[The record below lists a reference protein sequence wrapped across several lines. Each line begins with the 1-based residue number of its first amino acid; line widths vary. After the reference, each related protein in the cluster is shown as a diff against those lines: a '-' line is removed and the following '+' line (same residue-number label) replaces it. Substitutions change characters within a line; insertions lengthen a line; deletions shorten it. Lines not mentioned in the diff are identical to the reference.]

1 MNTALQMHW
10 KKFILIACWLGLGLI
25 PSACSNLNPNFPKTS
40 VEEVFSPVKVKR
52 PVAIQ
57 ATPAE
62 INKALIPDFDQTLR
76 RPGITPR
83 TKTFNL
89 SVHDLPAREFFM
101 GLIMDTSQNII
112 VHPDVTGSI
121 SLELKNVTLPQVL
134 DAVQKVYG
142 YDYKKSAA
150 GYIVYPA
157 TLQTKI
163 YAINRLDLVRKGLS
177 KTRVSSGQLS
187 NSKNNNYNNQ
197 YNNQSSTNNRNQTQ
211 NSGSWIDTKT
221 QTDFWQELE
230 TSLKT
235 IVSVDDQAHVII
247 NRQSGVIVV
256 RAKPMQQREVEN
268 FLNKTQTRI
277 EKQVLIEAKI
287 LEIILNEGNQDGVNW
302 ANIVREGTEMFLT
315 SSAPLPSAIA
325 ATQEVFTIGIK
336 KGDFTAFIE
345 LLETQGKTNILS
357 SPRISTLNNQK
368 AIIKVGQ
375 DEYFITDISSSTVAT
390 GSSTIVN
397 PDITWTPFFSGIALD
412 VTPQIDDDD
421 EITLHI
427 HPSITRVEDQTKKLV
442 INDKETE
449 LPLALNTV
457 RESDSIVH
465 ARNGQI
471 IVIGG
476 LMQETDSE
484 DKRGVAFLTQL
495 PYLGNLFR
503 VNTGNKKKSELV
515 ILLKPTVITSN
526 ADWQR
531 DLAASKQ
538 RMQEL
543 EDFQMWKDLDLLW
556 EKPAHDN

>member
-1 MNTALQMHW
+1 MLTGFCLL
-10 KKFILIACWLGLGLI
+10 LI
-25 PSACSNLNPNFPKTS
+25 ACSNLNPDFPKTS
-40 VEEVFSPVKVKR
+40 VDQFFAAAEEKR
-52 PVAIQ
+52 PAVKPT
-57 ATPAE
+57 TPAE
-62 INKALIPDFDQTLR
+62 ISNVLIPGFDQVLS
-76 RPGITPR
+76 RPKFIPR

-89 SVHDLPAREFFM
+89 SVHQLPAREFFM
-101 GLIMDTSQNII
+101 GLIMDSSENIV
-112 VHPDVTGSI
+112 VHPDVSGSI
-121 SLELKNVTLPQVL
+121 TLELKNVTLAQVL
-134 DAVQKVYG
+134 DVVQKVYG

-163 YAINRLDLVRKGLS
+163 FKINRLDLVRNGLS

-187 NSKNNNYNNQ
+187 NSRNRNSYNQ
-197 YNNQSSTNNRNQTQ
+197 QPGSSNRNQTE

-235 IVSVDDQAHVII
+235 IVSVDEQADVII

-256 RAKPMQQREVEN
+256 RAKPMQLREVKN
-268 FLNKTQTRI
+268 FLDTTQSRI
-277 EKQVLIEAKI
+277 EKQVIIEANI

-315 SSAPLPSAIA
+315 SSAPLPSAVT
-325 ATQEVFTIGIK
+325 ATTEVFTIGIK
-336 KGDFTAFIE
+336 KGDFTAFVE

-368 AIIKVGQ
+368 AIIKVGK
-375 DEYFITDISSSTVAT
+375 DEYFITDVSSNTVAT

-412 VTPQIDDDD
+412 VTPQIDDHDN
-421 EITLHI
+421 ITLHI
-427 HPSITRVEDQTKKLV
+427 HPSITRVTDQTKQLV
-442 INDKETE
+442 INGEESE
-449 LPLALNTV
+449 LPMALNTV

-465 ARNGQI
+465 AQNGQI

-476 LMQETDSE
+476 LMQETDKDE
-484 DKRGVAFLTQL
+484 KRGVAFLTQI

-503 VNTGNKKKSELV
+503 INTGKKQKSELV
-515 ILLKPTVITSN
+515 ILLKPTVITDNS
-526 ADWQR
+526 DWQH
-531 DLAASKQ
+531 DMAASRK
-538 RMQEL
+538 RLQEL
-543 EDFQMWKDLDLLW
+543 QDFQLWKDLDLLW
-556 EKPAHDN
+556 EKPGHDNDCTAGKQPC

>member
-62 INKALIPDFDQTLR
+62 INKALIPDFDQTLS
-76 RPGITPR
+76 RPRITPR